1 MNSNKVISS
10 FVFKFIERL
19 SVKAIGLVVSI
30 ILARILAPEIFGYLA
45 IIMVFINISITFIQS
60 GLGISLVQNKNVDR
74 IDYSTVFWMSLL
86 ISIALIVI
94 IWIISPIIGS
104 FYGNNII
111 IWPLRIYSLSL
122 FVGALNLVQVS
133 KMQRE
138 MQFKKMMYC
147 NLFAT
152 LLSGVLGIGAAYFG
166 LGLWALVIYNT
177 TNTLFTTI
185 LMQFVVE
192 WKPEF
197 KFSKQKARV
206 HFGFGWKMLVSALL
220 TSLYNDINS
229 IIIGKKYSTA
239 ELAFYNRGQQFP
251 DVLANTV
258 DLSVQSVMLP
268 VMASAQDDLNRMRQ
282 ILKRTVS
289 LSMFFV
295 VPIMFGMLAVAKT
308 MIPLLL
314 TSKWNDCI
322 LFMQL
327 FCIASVSLP
336 LRTSDLSVIK
346 AMGRSD
352 MYMKLEIIRRSVMM
366 AILVITLCMFDDV
379 LIVVIGFVIS
389 SWLDAVIIAE
399 TTKKLIGDG
408 WKTHMNSIWKIIV
421 SSTIMLLCV
430 MMLNNIKI
438 NSLGL
443 LGIQIFVG
451 IIVYMLSLLVLKDE
465 TLFFCCNKIKK
476 GLGK

>member
-152 LLSGVLGIGAAYFG
+152 LL
-166 LGLWALVIYNT
+166 
-177 TNTLFTTI
+177 
-185 LMQFVVE
+185 
-192 WKPEF
+192 
-197 KFSKQKARV
+197 
-206 HFGFGWKMLVSALL
+206 
-220 TSLYNDINS
+220 
-229 IIIGKKYSTA
+229 
-239 ELAFYNRGQQFP
+239 
-251 DVLANTV
+251 
-258 DLSVQSVMLP
+258 
-268 VMASAQDDLNRMRQ
+268 
-282 ILKRTVS
+282 
-289 LSMFFV
+289 
-295 VPIMFGMLAVAKT
+295 
-308 MIPLLL
+308 
-314 TSKWNDCI
+314 
-322 LFMQL
+322 
-327 FCIASVSLP
+327 
-336 LRTSDLSVIK
+336 
-346 AMGRSD
+346 
-352 MYMKLEIIRRSVMM
+352 
-366 AILVITLCMFDDV
+366 
-379 LIVVIGFVIS
+379 
-389 SWLDAVIIAE
+389 
-399 TTKKLIGDG
+399 
-408 WKTHMNSIWKIIV
+408 
-421 SSTIMLLCV
+421 
-430 MMLNNIKI
+430 
-438 NSLGL
+438 
-443 LGIQIFVG
+443 
-451 IIVYMLSLLVLKDE
+451 
-465 TLFFCCNKIKK
+465 
-476 GLGK
+476 